1 MNWAMNADI
10 DIRSPSIDLLKYGM
24 LAQGIQPKR
33 IPFLYRQ
40 IERLTA
46 TKNTTLWLCQNS
58 YWKWP

>member
-46 TKNTTLWLCQNS
+46 TKNTTLW
-58 YWKWP
+58 